1 MDNFTLNKCFGPQTE
16 KLIPV
21 IDEVIKSSL
30 NFEYS
35 FLKNGEYESFIKNG
49 ASISEINRIYWEE
62 TLDRIHLASVA
73 SIRRNYGWMR
83 SVALMKAAGEI
94 TGYAAALRSL
104 IEASVDSAYS
114 IVPAI
119 NTYAR
124 QYKNISAAILG
135 QANEKIYASPQMED
149 LLINFTHGRKTKKE
163 ENAPDN
169 HKARQSFE
177 YINMLRDD
185 VGMAGIRE
193 LNEFLNG
200 IVHPAANS
208 VFFQM
213 SCSNLDD
220 YEIYKFTETAEVNTI
235 QVIEQEHDVI
245 IKALPSICLEPAL
258 IAVRALHKIK
268 RYPTVRSL
276 RKIEFQQEVLWS
288 KIQNSIGL

>member
-1 MDNFTLNKCFGPQTE
+1 MDNVAMRNCFGSQTE
-16 KLIPV
+16 KLIPA

-30 NFEYS
+30 HFEYS
-35 FLKNGEYESFIKNG
+35 FLKNTEYESFIENG
-49 ASISEINRIYWEE
+49 ASITDLNRIYWEE
-62 TLDRIHLASVA
+62 ILDRLHLASVA
-73 SIRRNYGWMR
+73 SIRRNYGWMK

-104 IEASVDSAYS
+104 IEAAADSAHS
-114 IVPAI
+114 IVPAV

-124 QYKNISAAILG
+124 EHKRIFAALLG
-135 QANEKIYASPQMED
+135 QANEAIYASPQMED

-163 ENAPDN
+163 ESAPDN
-169 HKARQSFE
+169 HKAKQSFE

-185 VGMAGIRE
+185 MGMTGVRE

-213 SCSNLDD
+213 SRSTLDD
-220 YEIYKFTETAEVNTI
+220 YEIYKFTETAEITAI
-235 QVIEQEHDVI
+235 QRIERDCDVI

-258 IAVRALHKIK
+258 ITLRALHKIK
-268 RYPTVRSL
+268 RYPTIRSL
-276 RKIEFQQEVLWS
+276 RKVEFQQERHWS
-288 KIQNSIGL
+288 KIKKSVEI